1 MGYSRTC
8 NRNLNFEIMEKLTFK
23 EKLIV
28 FFGFG
33 YVVNESSKEIHRL
46 SRKHKNCLYNMMGK
60 KKYTTREGAYRL
72 IFEDGYNGCRYCWNE
87 MDSDE

>member
-1 MGYSRTC
+1 
-8 NRNLNFEIMEKLTFK
+8 MEKLSLK

-33 YVVNESSKEIHRL
+33 YVVNHESKEIHRL

-60 KKYTTREGAYRL
+60 KSYTTRENAYYL
-72 IFEDGYNGCRYCWNE
+72 IFAKGFNGCRWCMKEYNT
-87 MDSDE
+87 DE